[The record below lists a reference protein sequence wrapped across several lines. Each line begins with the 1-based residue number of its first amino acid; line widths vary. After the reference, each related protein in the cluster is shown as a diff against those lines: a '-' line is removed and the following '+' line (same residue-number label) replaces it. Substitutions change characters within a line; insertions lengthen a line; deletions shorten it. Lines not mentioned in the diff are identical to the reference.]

1 MGHTHGTQW
10 TDEMVSEKIQECV
23 SAMNISRMP
32 SREELRQYFGNDA
45 LTNRIRRSGGYY
57 GWANRLGLPMKDSDT
72 QTGKIGEAEA
82 ANLLEAHGFLVK
94 RMSTKYPYDL
104 YVNDAV
110 KVDVKTA
117 NQTLINGYNSWAF
130 HLEKINPTCD
140 LYFLIARKG
149 NEDAVY
155 IVPSAINQVQ
165 ICIGNDTKYE
175 VYRDRY
181 DIVEAMVHVLK
192 RYCEV

>member
-32 SREELRQYFGNDA
+32 SR
-45 LTNRIRRSGGYY
+45 
-57 GWANRLGLPMKDSDT
+57 
-72 QTGKIGEAEA
+72 
-82 ANLLEAHGFLVK
+82 
-94 RMSTKYPYDL
+94 
-104 YVNDAV
+104 YVDDAV

-117 NQTLINGYNSWAF
+117 NQTLANGSKSWSF
-130 HLEKINPTCD
+130 NLEKINPTCD

-149 NEDAVY
+149 NEDAIY
-155 IVPSAINQVQ
+155 IVPSAINQSQ
-165 ICIGNDTKYE
+165 ICIGNNTKYE

-181 DIVEAMVHVLK
+181 DIVEAMVRVLK